1 MSDNARVDA
10 WKNPAAR
17 GAAASDHP
25 AGSIRLGTGAV
36 VGRRARLLAGLA
48 TTGESVA
55 DDLPTYSL
63 TLTSMTDTGGY

>member
-25 AGSIRLGTGAV
+25 AGSIRLGVGAV
-36 VGRRARLLAGLA
+36 VGRRARLLAGL
-48 TTGESVA
+48 TGESVA

>member
-17 GAAASDHP
+17 GGAASDHP
-25 AGSIRLGTGAV
+25 AGSIRLGAGAV

-48 TTGESVA
+48 TTESAA
-55 DDLPTYSL
+55 DEWPTYSF
-63 TLTSMTDTGGY
+63 TLTSATDTGGY